1 MDNVRVTSEF
11 FNNSPKRFDLLKQKI
26 KEMLPEARHSHL
38 IDVCR
43 TRWVARLDGLGVF
56 IEIYSAIVA
65 SLEHI
70 SNNAGGTWITHE
82 G

>member
-26 KEMLPEARHSHL
+26 KEMLPEARHTHL

-43 TRWVARLDGLGVF
+43 TKWVARLDGLSVF
-56 IEIYSAIVA
+56 IEIYSAI
-65 SLEHI
+65 
-70 SNNAGGTWITHE
+70 
-82 G
+82 